1 MNSNNVTSHEILDP
15 KKRPND
21 ANELWLFS
29 DTSINNETHSN
40 ESYILGWSQGRFSSF
55 RYFVIPNSPCRRC
68 AVGFCLAGKLWYRKS
83 VLPGTGAG

>member
-21 ANELWLFS
+21 ANELLLFS

-40 ESYILGWSQGRFSSF
+40 DILHNKDGHRVDFPLFGIS
-55 RYFVIPNSPCRRC
+55 
-68 AVGFCLAGKLWYRKS
+68 
-83 VLPGTGAG
+83 

>member
-21 ANELWLFS
+21 ANELLLFS

-40 ESYILGWSQGRFSSF
+40 EILQIRMVTGSIIPSS
-55 RYFVIPNSPCRRC
+55 V
-68 AVGFCLAGKLWYRKS
+68 FCDTQFPYYTGLYSKYMIGNYRLDLWKF
-83 VLPGTGAG
+83 T

>member
-21 ANELWLFS
+21 ANELLLFS

-40 ESYILGWSQGRFSSF
+40 EILHIRMVTRSSF
-55 RYFVIPNSPCRRC
+55 RNFVIPNSLIIP
-68 AVGFCLAGKLWYRKS
+68 VFI
-83 VLPGTGAG
+83 PNI